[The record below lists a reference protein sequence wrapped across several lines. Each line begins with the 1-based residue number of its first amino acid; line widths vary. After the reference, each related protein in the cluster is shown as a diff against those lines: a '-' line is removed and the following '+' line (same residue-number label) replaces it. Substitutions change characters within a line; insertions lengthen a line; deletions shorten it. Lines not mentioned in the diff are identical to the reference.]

1 MKKGSTIIESV
12 ISLSIILITIALSF
26 QIASIAINSIALRKN
41 KEKGNRIA
49 YAIENE
55 IKYNFTISELET
67 IFNNSN
73 LSLKYSDNIIELLSE
88 KSLLLIERGNEIII
102 TRVKDE
108 STEENYKIYVFRIQ
122 ILNPRGGVLTEREFI
137 KSYWMDI

>member
-12 ISLSIILITIALSF
+12 ISLAIILITIALSF

-102 TRVKDE
+102 TKVKDE

>member
-102 TRVKDE
+102 TKVKDE

>member
-12 ISLSIILITIALSF
+12 ISLAVILITISLSF
-26 QIASIAINSIALRKN
+26 QIASITINSIALRKN

-55 IKYNFTISELET
+55 IKYNFTISELEE
-67 IFNNSN
+67 IFNSGN
-73 LSLKYSDNIIELLSE
+73 LSLKYSDNIIELLSK

-102 TRVKDE
+102 TKVKDE

-122 ILNPRGGVLTEREFI
+122 IVNPRGGILTEREFI

>member
-12 ISLSIILITIALSF
+12 ISLAIILITIALSF
-26 QIASIAINSIALRKN
+26 QIASITINSIALRKN

-102 TRVKDE
+102 TKVKDE

>member
-12 ISLSIILITIALSF
+12 ISLAIILIIISLSV
-26 QIASIAINSIALRKN
+26 QIVSITINSIALRKN

-55 IKYNFTISELET
+55 IKYNFTISELEE
-67 IFNNSN
+67 IFNSGN
-73 LSLKYSDNIIELLSE
+73 LSLKYSDNIIELLSK

-102 TRVKDE
+102 TKVKDE

-122 ILNPRGGVLTEREFI
+122 ILNPRGGILTEREFI